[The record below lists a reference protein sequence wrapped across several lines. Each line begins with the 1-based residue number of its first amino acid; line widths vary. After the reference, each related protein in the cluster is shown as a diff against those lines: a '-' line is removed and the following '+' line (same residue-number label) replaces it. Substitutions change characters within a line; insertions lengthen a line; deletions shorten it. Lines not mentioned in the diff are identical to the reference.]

1 MIKRLLYIFTILLLA
16 ACSDDE
22 KYTVEPM
29 GDDDTIT
36 FSISIP
42 EPEKVVSRAEKPDE
56 ADERKINDLSVLIYK
71 ADGSLLQSEL
81 NIKAKDFISGPTGDN
96 STTKITVKLNDDAK
110 AYTTDDANI
119 YIIANAGAILET
131 SDISTTDKLKKVTY
145 STGSFVMSGKTKSK
159 LTSASLLTNKVTL

>member
-1 MIKRLLYIFTILLLA
+1 MIKRFFTYIFTILLLA

-29 GDDDTIT
+29 GDDDSIT

-42 EPEKVVSRAEKPDE
+42 EPEKVVSRSEKPDV
-56 ADERKINDLSVLIYK
+56 DTERAINDLSVLIYN
-71 ADGSLLQSEL
+71 ADGALLQSVL
-81 NIKAKDFISGPTGDN
+81 NVTDFTTPTGDN

-110 AYTTDDANI
+110 AYTADDANI

-145 STGSFVMSGKTKSK
+145 STGSLCNVGQ
-159 LTSASLLTNKVTL
+159 NKEQTHLRIAPHQ